1 MTTKQIKNKSTQSD
15 QKTEK
20 IQTSATGHY
29 WDGRETRILLTT
41 FGEQGPRET
50 YVILV
55 AFK

>member
-1 MTTKQIKNKSTQSD
+1 MMTKQIKTESTQLY

-20 IQTSATGHY
+20 IQTSATGHC
-29 WDGRETRILLTT
+29 WDGGETRILLTT
-41 FGEQGPRET
+41 FWEQGPRET

>member
-1 MTTKQIKNKSTQSD
+1 MMTKQIKTKSTQSD

-20 IQTSATGHY
+20 IQTSATGHC
-29 WDGRETRILLTT
+29 WDGGETRILLTT
-41 FGEQGPRET
+41 FWEQGPRET